1 MSSARGGERGRA
13 KPTRSRT
20 FTRGGAHNNSRSGSA
35 NASDSDGGNGH
46 SFRGGR
52 GRGAARGSS
61 TRGAPTGPRQ
71 KQTFGGPQARHS
83 NNSTPQTNGFQ
94 PASTA
99 GLPWPQRYE
108 TLKSNRALERKHAI
122 ANGLIQDPDK
132 PRRLED
138 AITIVGT
145 CPDMC
150 AEYERVERVVQKDV
164 WEMELEPGTKEPS
177 EARMIKKFRRA
188 AAGLEEQLPSD
199 LRPPTTL
206 SKTCDYLFNAIL
218 SEHDLGKAHK
228 FLWDRTRA
236 VRNDFTIQQCRK
248 TPDIRVQIDCFERIA
263 RFHILSLHQMALPKE
278 EVPPSY
284 DRHQDREQLDKTL
297 LTLITLYDENRA
309 RYRSPN
315 EPEFRA
321 YSILFQM
328 EAIVPDIEDRIQS
341 WPPDIIRNHRVQ
353 TALKIYTSASDTSQ
367 DLGPLNPRISHPI
380 AQANAGRFF
389 KIIKS
394 SQVSYLMACV
404 AELVFNMVRRSILNN
419 IWTGYRMG
427 RDKRVEDWT
436 LDEIARVM
444 HFDDYEEGREF
455 CESYNFSILEKEDGT
470 EYVDLGS
477 VPGRILP
484 SASPNL
490 RKQFRSEMVV
500 EAKRFNRT
508 YSAIVS
514 GMTIKQAK
522 ERGMIEEID
531 VNGAQPSLFVNQ
543 DSESDTETMTTPGS
557 SFNQPANPFAAAAAA
572 APKNSF
578 AQATPG
584 FGAPAAPSAFGKPA
598 SPAPATG
605 FGGFG
610 TPSSQAFG
618 QPAQAQKS
626 TTPTSSFEHPSDTP
640 PGSPPKRP
648 TFLSS
653 ASTTTPSLFPTS
665 KAALEQGKQPLSTQ
679 SSALGFS
686 PVSSNSEAAK
696 ENQPPS
702 SIFGFPPVATR
713 TSTPGTTAIAA
724 PPGNPFPSF
733 TPGTAKS
740 DENKNPFGF
749 TPSQVSAEKSAPS
762 ALAKDD
768 APRPAPASS
777 FPTTTPSTSLDFG
790 PQAPKPSLGAFN
802 PSKFSTPTPTVEPV
816 SKAPAPFSIGNATST
831 PSVAGATPVQP
842 LQASSFTPASTFT
855 SAAPSFTPSSSLAP
869 TPPPAQAPTAL
880 PAQPQANALAIAKE
894 KARKERQ
901 AGLAIDR
908 ITENLV
914 MQPKVGLLSQF
925 VEHMAHNVIMDAMRE
940 FEAEQNRKVADEFR
954 AKSLAFKY
962 GQKWRS
968 IWWSEKLRRRGRERR
983 KARRDALNAAAS
995 RRGPAGIETDVQEF
1009 KSTMGA
1015 SMRRLA
1021 ASNGSRGSGLFRGSF
1036 SSSLGVH
1043 DILERDVRRPA
1054 SSQNQS
1060 YLMSGAAP
1068 SNSSRRSSM
1077 QSDALGPNK
1086 DEFRISKSK
1095 KTPLQPPQL
1104 LRHRARFLSGDPLI
1118 PKEST
1123 YTGRISTTQTDYFR
1137 LRALG
1142 INYEDVH
1149 GDRRGRKRYREFD
1162 DDEEAILSDGD
1173 SESVTPPE
1181 RKRRIAMG
1189 TRDYRLSQSRT
1200 PTGENRY
1207 AETVTSAPST
1217 VNKEGRDEYALQD
1230 PTIAKA
1236 RALQKSMSESID
1248 YYRNIREQIE
1258 RERSESAQ
1266 NATADPLAR
1275 SYSSFRASAFPG
1287 ARPAATEVPKYWS
1300 RESKFLPRSEYGGAR
1315 WLANTE
1321 KGKGK
1326 AVEVPTDAKPSK
1338 SNYRQQ
1344 VPSPE
1349 PVNSAMPSL
1358 QSFTSVVPDSNPFIA
1373 TQPPKNPTPNGTGT
1387 QDDEIMILSS
1397 DDEDVVKE
1405 SQTPV
1410 KMEVASANMDDDDEV
1425 MEVSNTVE
1433 TRSVAEDFET
1443 QYGQHAEFNSQF
1455 EDQYQYAQAL
1465 ETTEMDE
1472 EEVDPAIL
1480 DEDDGE
1486 EDEEDGDDEDDDEED
1501 EEEEEEEEDDDDI
1514 IDDEEDI
1521 YDETQSDDDSEERG
1535 ITPNG
1540 KYQDKGNSFED
1551 AIEL

>member
-1 MSSARGGERGRA
+1 
-13 KPTRSRT
+13 
-20 FTRGGAHNNSRSGSA
+20 
-35 NASDSDGGNGH
+35 
-46 SFRGGR
+46 
-52 GRGAARGSS
+52 
-61 TRGAPTGPRQ
+61 
-71 KQTFGGPQARHS
+71 
-83 NNSTPQTNGFQ
+83 
-94 PASTA
+94 
-99 GLPWPQRYE
+99 
-108 TLKSNRALERKHAI
+108 LKSNRALERKHAI

-206 SKTCDYLFNAIL
+206 SKTCDYLFNVIL

-236 VRNDFTIQQCRK
+236 VRNDFTIQQCKK
-248 TPDIRVQIDCFERIA
+248 TPDIRIQIDCFERIA

-315 EPEFRA
+315 EPEFRS

-341 WPPDIIRNHRVQ
+341 WPPDIVRNHRVQ

-389 KIIKS
+389 NIIKS

-427 RDKRVEDWT
+427 RDKKVEDWT

-470 EYVDLGS
+470 EYVDLLS

-531 VNGAQPSLFVNQ
+531 VNEAQPSLFVNQ

-572 APKNSF
+572 TTKNSF

-610 TPSSQAFG
+610 TPSSQGSMQSTPSSVSNPFSPVSAASTPTTVSATSSPFQQGSFSAAPSPFAKPASAAATANTPTAQTSPFQLGAQPTPFSAFG

-640 PGSPPKRP
+640 PGSPPKPP

-665 KAALEQGKQPLSTQ
+665 KAPFEQGKQPLSTQ
-679 SSALGFS
+679 NSALGFA
-686 PVSSNSEAAK
+686 PVTSNSEATK

-713 TSTPGTTAIAA
+713 SSTPGTTATAA

-733 TPGTAKS
+733 TPSTAKS

-749 TPSQVSAEKSAPS
+749 TPSQVSAENSAPS
-762 ALAKDD
+762 ALAKDQ
-768 APRPAPASS
+768 ASGPAPASS

-790 PQAPKPSLGAFN
+790 PQTQKPSLGAFN

-816 SKAPAPFSIGNATST
+816 SKPPAPFSIGNATST
-831 PSVAGATPVQP
+831 PSVANATPVQP

-869 TPPPAQAPTAL
+869 TPPPAQARKAP
-880 PAQPQANALAIAKE
+880 PAQPQPNALAIAKD

-954 AKSLAFKY
+954 AKSLAAKY

-1021 ASNGSRGSGLFRGSF
+1021 ASNGSRGSEHFRGSF

-1043 DILERDVRRPA
+1043 DILERDMRRPA

-1077 QSDALGPNK
+1077 QCDALGPNK
-1086 DEFRISKSK
+1086 DGHRVSKSK

-1217 VNKEGRDEYALQD
+1217 INKEGRDEYALQD

-1275 SYSSFRASAFPG
+1275 SYSSFRASVFPG
-1287 ARPAATEVPKYWS
+1287 ARPAATEVPKYWN

-1326 AVEVPTDAKPSK
+1326 AVEVSTDAKPSK
-1338 SNYRQQ
+1338 PNYRQQ

-1349 PVNSAMPSL
+1349 PVNSSMPSL

-1397 DDEDVVKE
+1397 DDEDDVKE
-1405 SQTPV
+1405 SQTPI
-1410 KMEVASANMDDDDEV
+1410 KMEAASANMDDDDEL

-1433 TRSVAEDFET
+1433 TRSVAEDFES

-1465 ETTEMDE
+1465 ETTEMNEDE
-1472 EEVDPAIL
+1472 FDPAIL

-1486 EDEEDGDDEDDDEED
+1486 EDEEEGDDEDDDEED
-1501 EEEEEEEEDDDDI
+1501 EEEEDDEEI

-1535 ITPNG
+1535 ITPNA